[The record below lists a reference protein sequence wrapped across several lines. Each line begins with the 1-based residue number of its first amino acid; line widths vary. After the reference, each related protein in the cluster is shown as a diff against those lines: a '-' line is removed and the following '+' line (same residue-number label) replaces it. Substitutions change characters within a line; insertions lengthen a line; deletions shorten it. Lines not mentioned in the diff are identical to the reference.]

1 MQMWSGF
8 AACAYSCNAIKPG
21 PECDRDKAEHLQSV
35 LDGALHATNSSLE

>member
-21 PECDRDKAEHLQSV
+21 PECDRDKAEHLQFV
-35 LDGALHATNSSLE
+35 LDDTLHATNSDLE